1 MPVALTAAD
10 VDGMKVAEMRE
21 ALTERGLPAKG
32 VKKELAA
39 RLLEAIAAGDT
50 AAGEEPAAAEEEA
63 PAATEE
69 EAPAAEE
76 PAAAPVEES
85 DPAPEEVPAPAE
97 EPAPVE
103 EPAPAAEEAAP
114 VAEEAVSEPG
124 AEAIEQDAVADEPAA
139 APAADE
145 AGETVVAET
154 EPAPAPEPSDTPS
167 AEAPALA
174 SGEEPPA
181 DPAPDPAPA
190 PTPTPAPSRPPANLD
205 ALRAEVGGL
214 RRQHQELNGLVQQ
227 WYHAVQQL
235 QARAPPPHMQGG
247 YPPHAGYQAPY
258 AAHGYPPAA
267 GGYAGYHGGGG
278 GYPAAAAA
286 PQPQPTS
293 AWSEHYTPEGHMYYY
308 NMQTGASSWEKPQDY
323 QPKRGGGGGGGGGP
337 GKQKGPPG
345 ANLFVVRKM
354 RKGEYDDFTDDQLRE
369 AFERFGPLVR
379 AEITMDKDTGI
390 SKGYGFVSYAAAES
404 ADAALAAM
412 NGAMIGGR
420 QIRIEKTSEDGG

>member
-1 MPVALTAAD
+1 
-10 VDGMKVAEMRE
+10 
-21 ALTERGLPAKG
+21 
-32 VKKELAA
+32 
-39 RLLEAIAAGDT
+39 
-50 AAGEEPAAAEEEA
+50 
-63 PAATEE
+63 
-69 EAPAAEE
+69 
-76 PAAAPVEES
+76 
-85 DPAPEEVPAPAE
+85 
-97 EPAPVE
+97 
-103 EPAPAAEEAAP
+103 
-114 VAEEAVSEPG
+114 
-124 AEAIEQDAVADEPAA
+124 
-139 APAADE
+139 
-145 AGETVVAET
+145 
-154 EPAPAPEPSDTPS
+154 
-167 AEAPALA
+167 
-174 SGEEPPA
+174 
-181 DPAPDPAPA
+181 
-190 PTPTPAPSRPPANLD
+190 
-205 ALRAEVGGL
+205 
-214 RRQHQELNGLVQQ
+214 
-227 WYHAVQQL
+227 
-235 QARAPPPHMQGG
+235 MQGG

-369 AFERFGPLVR
+369 ARATATRRRNPTRYLPHLLPPYPLPTRRPVPEFAGAATHLAWLISAADLCRPRRRVQAFERFGPLVR